1 MKIKSFDRK
10 KELQEAAF
18 DEFISKSYEE
28 ASLNNIIKNA
38 GISKGT
44 FYYHFRDK
52 EALYLSLIQGS
63 VEAKMEFL
71 KNRIQ
76 ENAEH
81 GQAENG
87 QAEHEKSKNQKI
99 DGGSLN
105 LFETL
110 KLQAKFGIEFAKE
123 YPRYYLF
130 GMMFLREKGNKIY
143 DTAMAMLDDSSEKYY
158 DSMLEQAYENK
169 DLRGD
174 ISISFV
180 KKIISYIFIHYDE
193 IFDVKEDMMDFDLMR
208 HNFDQLIDFMQ
219 YGLGRKTGD
228 QQK

>member
-44 FYYHFRDK
+44 FYYHFQDK

-76 ENAEH
+76 E
-81 GQAENG
+81 
-87 QAEHEKSKNQKI
+87 KP

-174 ISISFV
+174 ISIGFV

>member
-44 FYYHFRDK
+44 FYYHFQDK

-76 ENAEH
+76 E
-81 GQAENG
+81 
-87 QAEHEKSKNQKI
+87 KP
-99 DGGSLN
+99 DGESLN

-174 ISISFV
+174 ISIGFV